1 MKPAPFAYQ
10 RPGGMADTVELLQQS
25 NGSAKVLA
33 GGQSLGPMLN
43 MRLVQPRLLVDV
55 TGIPELK
62 RADVEDDVLVIGACV
77 THADIEDRRVPEVTA
92 GLLPRV
98 AEAVA
103 YRAVRNRGTLGGSLT
118 HADPAADWISVLC
131 ALGADAMIY
140 GPRGRY
146 RLPVLDYVTGAFE
159 VALAEDE
166 LLEAVRVPRLQKT
179 ARWGFY
185 KVCRRMGE
193 FADAIGTVL
202 YDPDRGVCRAV
213 VGAIGSKPLVL
224 ADARE
229 EVFRSG
235 GGGFPRLQDFD
246 AAAAE
251 KWLERSGLHE
261 PIDRRLHL
269 IALKRAIDEAAS

>member
-1 MKPAPFAYQ
+1 VKPAPFAYQ
-10 RPGGMADTVELLQQS
+10 RPGGVADAVDLLQQN
-25 NGSAKVLA
+25 NGLAKLLA

-43 MRLVQPRLLVDV
+43 MRLVQPRLLIDV

-62 RADVEDDVLVIGACV
+62 RADIEDDALVLGACI
-77 THADIEDRRVPEVTA
+77 THADIEDRRVPDVTA
-92 GLLPRV
+92 GLLPHV

-146 RLPVLDYVTGAFE
+146 RIPVSDYVTGAFE
-159 VALAEDE
+159 VALADDE

-179 ARWGFY
+179 VRWGFY

-213 VGAIGSKPLVL
+213 VGATGSKPLVL
-224 ADARE
+224 ADKR
-229 EVFRSG
+229 EVFRS

-246 AAAAE
+246 AADAE